1 MTYLGE
7 GRVCLRDQGKCETT
21 QVNYKINFI
30 QDSCERFSLH
40 FHWLLQVYCVTEK
53 MHISQ
58 ELAFLWITIQCHET

>member
-30 QDSCERFSLH
+30 QDSCERFSPTLPLAASS
-40 FHWLLQVYCVTEK
+40 LLRHRKNAYFSR
-53 MHISQ
+53 ISFS
-58 ELAFLWITIQCHET
+58 LDHYSVS